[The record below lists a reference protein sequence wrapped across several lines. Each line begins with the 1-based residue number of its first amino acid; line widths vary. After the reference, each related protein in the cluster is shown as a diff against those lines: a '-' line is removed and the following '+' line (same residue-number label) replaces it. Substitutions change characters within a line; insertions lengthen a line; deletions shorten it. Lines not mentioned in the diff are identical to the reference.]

1 MEAAQ
6 PTRPDRKLVAGVILG
21 GVALACIFWNEVSL
35 FVLVLALALIAAGEL
50 LRLARARGSQPAA
63 PVALLAVAAAF
74 VVAYLRDVR
83 APEELP
89 AVIGGALILSA
100 AAVLIRS
107 DRAGAV
113 ASVASTVFVVVY
125 VGAMGAFIIAMRGM
139 PDGFRI
145 VLVFGLMVIL
155 NDAGAWAV
163 GRRAGRHAL
172 APTVSP
178 DKTWEGWLGG
188 TVFTFLVGILAGAG
202 LDPPMTPTRG
212 LVLAG
217 LVSIAA
223 PLGDLFE
230 SMLKRDFGVK
240 DAGQAIPAHG
250 GALDRLDSLIFTAPL
265 FFYAFRAL
273 TS

>member
-1 MEAAQ
+1 VDAARSQ
-6 PTRPDRKLVAGVILG
+6 PDRKLIAGVILG
-21 GVALACIFWNEVSL
+21 GIALACVFWSELSL
-35 FVLVLALALIAAGEL
+35 FALVLVLALIASGEL
-50 LRLARARGSQPAA
+50 LRLARLRGTRPAA
-63 PVALLAVAAAF
+63 LVALVAVASAY

-89 AVIGGALILSA
+89 AVLGGALILSA
-100 AAVLIRS
+100 AAVLVRS
-107 DRAGAV
+107 NREGAV
-113 ASVASTVFVVVY
+113 ASVASTLFVVVY
-125 VGAMGAFIIAMRGM
+125 VGAMGAFMIAMRGM
-139 PDGFRI
+139 NEGFRV
-145 VLVFGLMVIL
+145 VLVFGLMVVL

-172 APTVSP
+172 APSISP
-178 DKTWEGWLGG
+178 EKSWEGFLGG
-188 TVFTFLVGILAGAG
+188 AFFTFAVGILAGIG
-202 LDPPMTPTRG
+202 LDPPMTVRRG
-212 LVLAG
+212 LVLAA
-217 LVSIAA
+217 LVAVAA

-240 DAGQAIPAHG
+240 DAGQVIPAHG

>member
-1 MEAAQ
+1 MEAAA
-6 PTRPDRKLVAGVILG
+6 PPDRKLVAGVILG
-21 GVALACIFWNEVSL
+21 GIALACIFFSEVTL
-35 FVLVLALALIAAGEL
+35 FAFVLALALIAAGEL
-50 LRLARARGSQPAA
+50 LRLARARGTQPAA
-63 PVALLAVAAAF
+63 LVALVAVAGAY

-89 AVIGGALILSA
+89 AVLAGALILA
-100 AAVLIRS
+100 AATVLVRS
-107 DRAGAV
+107 NRAGAV
-113 ASVASTVFVVVY
+113 ASIASTLFVVVY

-139 PDGFRI
+139 NDGFRI

-172 APTVSP
+172 APSVSP
-178 DKTWEGWLGG
+178 DKTWEGFLGG
-188 TVFTFLVGILAGAG
+188 AFFTFAVGILAGVG
-202 LDPPMTPTRG
+202 LDPPMTVRRG
-212 LVLAG
+212 LVLAA
-217 LVSIAA
+217 LVAIAA

-240 DAGQAIPAHG
+240 DAGQVIPAHG

>member
-1 MEAAQ
+1 MDAVQ
-6 PTRPDRKLVAGVILG
+6 RQPDRKLVAGVILG
-21 GVALACIFWNEVSL
+21 GVALGCIFVSEVTL

-50 LRLARARGSQPAA
+50 LRLARSRGTQPAA
-63 PVALLAVAAAF
+63 LVALVAVAGAY
-74 VVAYLRDVR
+74 VVAYMRDVR

-89 AVIGGALILSA
+89 AVVGGALILSA
-100 AAVLIRS
+100 AAVLFRS
-107 DRAGAV
+107 NRAGAV
-113 ASVASTVFVVVY
+113 TSVASTVFVVVY

-139 PDGFRI
+139 HDGFRI
-145 VLVFGLMVIL
+145 VLVFGLMVVL

-172 APTVSP
+172 APSISP
-178 DKTWEGWLGG
+178 EKSWEGFLGG
-188 TVFTFLVGILAGAG
+188 TVFTFGVGILAGIG
-202 LDPPMTPTRG
+202 LDPPMTARRG
-212 LVLAG
+212 LVLAV
-217 LVSIAA
+217 LVAIAA

-240 DAGQAIPAHG
+240 DAGGVIPAHG

>member
-1 MEAAQ
+1 VDAASIQ
-6 PTRPDRKLVAGVILG
+6 PDRKLVAGVILG
-21 GVALACIFWNEVSL
+21 GIALACIFVSELTL
-35 FVLVLALALIAAGEL
+35 FALILALALIAAGEL
-50 LRLARARGSQPAA
+50 LRLARLRGTH
-63 PVALLAVAAAF
+63 PVALVALAAVACAY

-89 AVIGGALILSA
+89 VVLGGALILSA
-100 AAVLIRS
+100 AAVLMRS
-107 DRAGAV
+107 NRAGAV
-113 ASVASTVFVVVY
+113 ASVASTVFVVAY
-125 VGAMGAFIIAMRGM
+125 VGAMGAFVIAMRGM
-139 PDGFRI
+139 HDGFRI

-163 GRRAGRHAL
+163 GRRWGRHPL
-172 APTVSP
+172 ARTVSP
-178 DKTWEGWLGG
+178 DKSWEGWLAGAAM
-188 TVFTFLVGILAGAG
+188 TFLVGILAGVG
-202 LDPPMTPTRG
+202 LDPPMTVGRG
-212 LVLAG
+212 VVLGALVA
-217 LVSIAA
+217 VAA

-240 DAGQAIPAHG
+240 DAGQVIPAHG

>member
-1 MEAAQ
+1 LRAVESL
-6 PTRPDRKLVAGVILG
+6 RSDRKLVAGVILG
-21 GVALACIFWNEVSL
+21 GVALACIFVGEVAL
-35 FVLVLALALIAAGEL
+35 FALVVVLALVASGEL
-50 LRLARARGSQPAA
+50 LRLARTRGSQPAA
-63 PVALLAVAAAF
+63 PVALAAVASAY
-74 VVAYLRDVR
+74 VVAYFRDVR
-83 APEELP
+83 APEEFP
-89 AVIGGALILSA
+89 AVVGGALILAA

-107 DRAGAV
+107 DREGVVSSIA
-113 ASVASTVFVVVY
+113 TTLFVVVY

-139 PDGFRI
+139 HDGFRI
-145 VLVFGLMVIL
+145 VLTFGLMVIL

-163 GRRAGRHAL
+163 GRRWGRHPL

-178 DKTWEGWLGG
+178 DKSWEGWLGG
-188 TVFTFLVGILAGAG
+188 AALTFLVGLLAGIG
-202 LDPPMTPTRG
+202 LDPPMTVGRG
-212 LVLAG
+212 LVLGG
-217 LVSIAA
+217 LVTVAA

-240 DAGQAIPAHG
+240 DAGQVIPAHG